1 MLNDLYLPDYKRL
14 TTMLIG
20 SPGGGKSKFV
30 EVTLSEFVRR
40 SEDENLRV
48 IYCCAKQEMNLGEGT
63 FVPNPIEYHVDMS
76 GNEYAVPTKEFMK
89 HLDKSR
95 VSVVYPDPM
104 NLEKEVDGLID
115 IMFDL
120 TNANQDLKIVYVQD
134 DSQIFL
140 SSRRAATPSWKRL
153 ALTGRS
159 RGIRLVSISHTP
171 VFSKELE
178 GSTSYIVHFRTLL
191 SPMHINDFRN
201 RFGYD
206 PEPYVESLNE
216 VPYSYVFFDVTTGK
230 SQIMAPLNL
239 QAKA

>member
-1 MLNDLYLPDYKRL
+1 MLNDLYLPDCKRL
-14 TTMLIG
+14 STMLIG
-20 SPGGGKSKFV
+20 APGGGKSKFV

-48 IYCCAKQEMNLGEGT
+48 IYCCAKQEMYLGEGT
-63 FVPNPIEYHVDMS
+63 FTTLDKLE
-76 GNEYAVPTKEFMK
+76 K
-89 HLDKSR
+89 HLSKNR
-95 VSVVYPDPM
+95 IAVVYPDPM
-104 NLEKEVDGLID
+104 NLEAEVDYMID
-115 IMFDL
+115 FMFDL
-120 TNANQDLKIVYVQD
+120 REANPDLKIVYVQD

-140 SSRRAATPSWKRL
+140 SSRKAASPSWKRL

-191 SPMHINDFRN
+191 SPMHINDFKN

-216 VPYSYVFFDVTTGK
+216 VPYSHVFFDVTTGK
-230 SQIMAPLNL
+230 SRMMAPLEL
-239 QAKA
+239 KAEA

>member
-14 TTMLIG
+14 SSMIIG
-20 SPGGGKSKFV
+20 APGGGKSFFV
-30 EVTLSEFVRR
+30 KHTLTEFVKRND
-40 SEDENLRV
+40 DENLRV
-48 IYCCAKQEMNLGEGT
+48 LYCCPKQEMDMGEGT
-63 FVPNPIEYHVDMS
+63 YVTIDKLE
-76 GNEYAVPTKEFMK
+76 K
-89 HLDKSR
+89 HLSKNR
-95 VSVVYPDPM
+95 IAVVYPDPM
-104 NLEKEVDGLID
+104 NLEAEVDYLID
-115 IMFDL
+115 FMFDL
-120 TNANQDLKIVYVQD
+120 RDANPELKIVYVQD

-140 SSRRAATPSWKRL
+140 SSRKAATASWKRL

-191 SPMHINDFRN
+191 SPMHINDFKN

-216 VPYSYVFFDVTTGK
+216 VPYSSVFFDVTTGK
-230 SQIMAPLNL
+230 SKMMEPLEV
-239 QAKA
+239 